1 MNTNRFFAAG
11 LVALFGFAAACGGG
25 GDGGATEE
33 VATEE
38 AVVEGEEAAGLTTPD
53 WMTID
58 EASRTVTLDIVAGK
72 DDSNNRWN
80 FNGYS
85 RGNGAIVVPLG
96 YTVTINFRNDDPN
109 VPHSIGVDAGTGN
122 FPATFQDPEPVFAGA
137 ISTAPTSMAEAAQP
151 GESESLS
158 FTADAAG
165 EYSLICYIPAHAA
178 TGMWIRFTVSSDGDI
193 GFLSY

>member
-1 MNTNRFFAAG
+1 MNMNRFFAAG
-11 LVALFGFAAACGGG
+11 LVALFGLSAACGGG
-25 GDGGATEE
+25 SDGGATEE

-38 AVVEGEEAAGLTTPD
+38 AVVEGEETASLTTPD

-58 EASRTVTLDIVAGK
+58 EASQTITLDIVAGK

-85 RGNGAIVVPLG
+85 RGNGAIAVPLG
-96 YTVTINFRNDDPN
+96 YTVTINSRNDDPN
-109 VPHSIGVDAGTGN
+109 IAHSIGVDAGAGN

-137 ISTAPTSMAEAAQP
+137 ISAAATSMQEATQP
-151 GESESLS
+151 GESESFS

-165 EYSLICYIPAHAA
+165 EYSLICYVPAHAA
-178 TGMWIRFTVSSDGDI
+178 TGMWIRFTVSSDGEV
-193 GFLSY
+193 GFFSY